1 MIKIAKNQK
10 RKNRKL
16 KKRFIVLFFIVVLI
30 MIFIM
35 INNSLNE
42 INNNNNDEDISEKAE
57 LSQENNMTSEDIYQ
71 KYECENIESEY
82 VDNNLQINLDFSKDL
97 FSENNSNQKYFDNI
111 IESLVKVYNRDFIL
125 KDKNKNITISVKVNS
140 PEDYTY
146 TINNIQDYFK
156 QAEEKNK
163 EINNYK
169 EIKST
174 PINNLYSDFEKF
186 NLNSWSARAAG
197 IKIKETGKNYL
208 DYGTYKVLTN
218 NTFINTIILKP
229 DFPDEVIEEIKVGDS
244 FTNIKNRLGEPTFKN
259 NNFLGYKTDSVY
271 AFFYTDEVAIYPN
284 ISFQNLQLEEL
295 ITKYINGEYSS
306 TGRFSYDVIH
316 TYLDFNSYVDEQEN
330 VNIESPVRGIKITIT
345 KNGDLSAQIYNNY
358 DITETTKKYIRE
370 DIIKTDFETDLINE
384 YELNRK

>member
-1 MIKIAKNQK
+1 M
-10 RKNRKL
+10 
-16 KKRFIVLFFIVVLI
+16 
-30 MIFIM
+30 
-35 INNSLNE
+35 
-42 INNNNNDEDISEKAE
+42 
-57 LSQENNMTSEDIYQ
+57 
-71 KYECENIESEY
+71 
-82 VDNNLQINLDFSKDL
+82 
-97 FSENNSNQKYFDNI
+97 
-111 IESLVKVYNRDFIL
+111 
-125 KDKNKNITISVKVNS
+125 
-140 PEDYTY
+140 
-146 TINNIQDYFK
+146 
-156 QAEEKNK
+156 
-163 EINNYK
+163 
-169 EIKST
+169 
-174 PINNLYSDFEKF
+174 
-186 NLNSWSARAAG
+186 NSWSARAAG
-197 IKIKETGKNYL
+197 IKIKETGENYL

-244 FTNIKNRLGEPTFKN
+244 FTNIKNRLGEPTFKS